1 MKGIERIKILS
12 SDIKDEQLKSIIDY
26 LLSRTDMNDK
36 YLNEEKSL
44 SQMIKF
50 IMREANEKLK
60 KVSISGGSVAYATD
74 EMVFGWAIH
83 YWDESNSN
91 LSLDNKKTEKEENDT
106 NSPVKSVQNK
116 RKPDKKEE
124 WVSEGQL
131 TLFDM

>member
-60 KVSISGGSVAYATD
+60 KVSISGGSVACATD

-91 LSLDNKKTEKEENDT
+91 LNLVNKKEEEANDT